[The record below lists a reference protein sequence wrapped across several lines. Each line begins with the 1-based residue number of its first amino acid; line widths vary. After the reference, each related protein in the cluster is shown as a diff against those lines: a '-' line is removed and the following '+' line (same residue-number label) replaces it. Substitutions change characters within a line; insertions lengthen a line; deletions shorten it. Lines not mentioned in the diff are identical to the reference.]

1 MTCNGQREGA
11 GPAFSFH
18 RAWEGLGGCGRC
30 FPSRAS
36 GADLQWCVSCSA
48 NGQLAQTLQ
57 QAYLPTVSYAT
68 CSSPSY
74 WGSTVKNTMVCA
86 GGDGVRSGCQ
96 VSTHRNC
103 DESLRS
109 LPTAPHLFLIPYST
123 PTYTHMYRLNFP
135 LRRLNE
141 NDSGL
146 VTLFSQDLKVERN
159 LKMHLA

>member
-1 MTCNGQREGA
+1 MGREKEVA
-11 GPAFSFH
+11 LNSAFI

-68 CSSPSY
+68 CSSTSY

-103 DESLRS
+103 DESHPRPSALC
-109 LPTAPHLFLIPYST
+109 LPPPTFSSYPIPHLLT
-123 PTYTHMYRLNFP
+123 PTCT
-135 LRRLNE
+135 
-141 NDSGL
+141 DSTFRSS
-146 VTLFSQDLKVERN
+146 V
-159 LKMHLA
+159 